1 MFELPEKITKEFLDD
16 LEWRPGPLDTYE
28 ISELGLVR
36 RPESV
41 DIRGV
46 FPGFLYSPN
55 LAIRRGP
62 HYRLNPGGD
71 KAPLYLTPSVVL
83 TKVFGQFLN
92 RNLLKNDYAHKMKG
106 LIIEY
111 NQLNFREKRRLPY
124 EQAEEN
130 GMIKMRRCC
139 DCGAKTRNYRCD
151 ACWVVI
157 RSRAT
162 SDDEPSAEY
171 KILGGR

>member
-1 MFELPEKITKEFLDD
+1 MFELPDRITKDFLDD

-28 ISELGLVR
+28 ISEIGLVK
-36 RPESV
+36 RPDNV

-55 LAIRRGP
+55 LGIRRGP

-71 KAPLYLTPSVVL
+71 RAAVYLTPATVIKAAFGVFRNKNL
-83 TKVFGQFLN
+83 TKN
-92 RNLLKNDYAHKMKG
+92 TYAHQMKS
-106 LIIEY
+106 LILEY
-111 NQLNFREKRRLPY
+111 NQLHFREKRRLPY

-162 SDDEPSAEY
+162 SCDEPSKEY
-171 KILGGR
+171 RILGGR